1 MIGDPYSILVI
12 VGLILFGLLLYVL
25 LSIVKNNKGERF
37 FFDRTQMYA
46 IQLRIEKLFGQIHTR
61 KD

>member
-1 MIGDPYSILVI
+1 MIGDPYTVLALI
-12 VGLILFGLLLYVL
+12 GLISLRLQLYVL
-25 LSIVKNNKGERF
+25 LSIVKNNRGERY

-46 IQLRIEKLFGQIHTR
+46 IQLRIEKLFGKIHTR

>member
-1 MIGDPYSILVI
+1 MIGDPYSVLAL
-12 VGLILFGLLLYVL
+12 VGLIFMGLQLYVL

>member
-1 MIGDPYSILVI
+1 MIGDPYEILI
-12 VGLILFGLLLYVL
+12 LVGLIFLGLQLYVL
-25 LSIVKNNKGERF
+25 ISIAKNNKGERYF
-37 FFDRTQMYA
+37 FNRTQLYA

>member
-12 VGLILFGLLLYVL
+12 VGLIFFGLQLYVL

>member
-1 MIGDPYSILVI
+1 MFGDPYSALVL
-12 VGLILFGLLLYVL
+12 VGLIFLGTQLYVL

>member
-1 MIGDPYSILVI
+1 MFSDPYLVLAL
-12 VGLILFGLLLYVL
+12 VGMIFMGLQLYVL
-25 LSIVKNNKGERF
+25 LSILKNNKVKRF

-46 IQLRIEKLFGQIHTR
+46 IQLRIEKLFGKIHTR